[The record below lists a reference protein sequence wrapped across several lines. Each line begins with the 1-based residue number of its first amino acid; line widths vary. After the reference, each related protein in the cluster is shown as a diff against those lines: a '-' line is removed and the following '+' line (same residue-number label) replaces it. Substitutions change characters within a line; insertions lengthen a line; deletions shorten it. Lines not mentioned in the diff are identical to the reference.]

1 VEFDKEPREVL
12 AMPTAVYSEWAGTR
26 TPNEAPGAVAWVLL
40 VALVVM
46 SALGGWAVSAAIQRR
61 WRLEQGEQGPAVDQ
75 PWRMGEPG
83 LAPPSTSAEALA
95 EVAQLEE
102 LWRLPA
108 KRAITGMD

>member
-1 VEFDKEPREVL
+1 L
-12 AMPTAVYSEWAGTR
+12 PTAVYFYRAGTR
-26 TPNEAPGAVAWVLL
+26 TPNAAPGAVAWAILA
-40 VALVVM
+40 ALVVM

-61 WRLEQGEQGPAVDQ
+61 WRLEQGPAVDQ
-75 PWRMGEPG
+75 PRRMGEPG

>member
-1 VEFDKEPREVL
+1 L
-12 AMPTAVYSEWAGTR
+12 PTAVYFYRAGTR
-26 TPNEAPGAVAWVLL
+26 TPNAAPGAVAWAILA
-40 VALVVM
+40 ALVVM
-46 SALGGWAVSAAIQRR
+46 SALGGWAVSAAIQRQ

-75 PWRMGEPG
+75 PWPMGEPG

>member
-12 AMPTAVYSEWAGTR
+12 AMPTAVYSDWAGTR
-26 TPNEAPGAVAWVLL
+26 TPNEAPGAVAWALL
-40 VALVVM
+40 AALVVM

-61 WRLEQGEQGPAVDQ
+61 WRREQGEQGLPSIS
-75 PWRMGEPG
+75 PG
-83 LAPPSTSAEALA
+83 AWVSRALAPPSTSAEALA

-108 KRAITGMD
+108 RRAITGTD

>member
-1 VEFDKEPREVL
+1 
-12 AMPTAVYSEWAGTR
+12 MPTAVYSDWAGTK
-26 TPNEAPGAVAWVLL
+26 TPYEAPGAVAWTLL
-40 VALVVM
+40 AALVVM
-46 SALGGWAVSAAIQRR
+46 SALGGWAVSAAVQRR
-61 WRLEQGEQGPAVDQ
+61 WRLEHGEQGLPLISPDAG
-75 PWRMGEPG
+75 GEPD

>member
-1 VEFDKEPREVL
+1 
-12 AMPTAVYSEWAGTR
+12 MPTAVYSDWAGTR
-26 TPNEAPGAVAWVLL
+26 TPNEAPGAVAWALL
-40 VALVVM
+40 AALVVM

>member
-1 VEFDKEPREVL
+1 
-12 AMPTAVYSEWAGTR
+12 MPTAVYSDWAGTR
-26 TPNEAPGAVAWVLL
+26 TPNAAPGAVAWVLL

-61 WRLEQGEQGPAVDQ
+61 WRREQGEQGPAVDQ

-95 EVAQLEE
+95 EVAQLEK

-108 KRAITGMD
+108 KRAITGTD

>member
-1 VEFDKEPREVL
+1 
-12 AMPTAVYSEWAGTR
+12 MTTAVYSYWAGTR
-26 TPNEAPGAVAWVLL
+26 TPNEAPGAFAWALL
-40 VALVVM
+40 AALVVM

-61 WRLEQGEQGPAVDQ
+61 WRREQGEQGPAVDQ

>member
-1 VEFDKEPREVL
+1 MELHPQPAPRL
-12 AMPTAVYSEWAGTR
+12 S
-26 TPNEAPGAVAWVLL
+26 
-40 VALVVM
+40 
-46 SALGGWAVSAAIQRR
+46 VSIIGR
-61 WRLEQGEQGPAVDQ
+61 P
-75 PWRMGEPG
+75 

>member
-1 VEFDKEPREVL
+1 
-12 AMPTAVYSEWAGTR
+12 MPTAVYSDWAGTR
-26 TPNEAPGAVAWVLL
+26 TPNEAPGAVAWTLL
-40 VALVVM
+40 AALVVM

-61 WRLEQGEQGPAVDQ
+61 WRREQGEQGPAVDQ
-75 PWRMGEPG
+75 PRRMGEPG

-108 KRAITGMD
+108 KRAITGTD

>member
-1 VEFDKEPREVL
+1 
-12 AMPTAVYSEWAGTR
+12 MPTAVYSDWAGTR
-26 TPNEAPGAVAWVLL
+26 TPYAAPGAVAWALL
-40 VALVVM
+40 AALVVM
-46 SALGGWAVSAAIQRR
+46 SALGGWAVSAVIQRR
-61 WRLEQGEQGPAVDQ
+61 WRREQGEQGPAVDQ
-75 PWRMGEPG
+75 PRRMGEPG